1 MDTLTF
7 FSGAPILK
15 QNYARFL
22 TQSKK
27 CEMRST
33 VPILTRASLA
43 ERGPQTPAP
52 DYSAIDSNMFNKAFT
67 DIFLSKLELE
77 LGRPATERGYK
88 GVISV
93 VKRLA
98 AKHREN
104 PSELQ
109 EASERVLMSLFPS
122 WLPQAF
128 TWMFS
133 KPFPRFAAW
142 INAAVTIGVTQWL
155 MGPSKLAD
163 DGATVEIE
171 RCRYLEGSFSS
182 LSFSVSTF

>member
-1 MDTLTF
+1 MHVLTF
-7 FSGAPILK
+7 CSCVPIAK
-15 QNYARFL
+15 QNF
-22 TQSKK
+22 TQSLNLRKTCQK
-27 CEMRST
+27 RSAI
-33 VPILTRASLA
+33 PIVTRASLA

-52 DYSAIDSNMFNKAFT
+52 DYSAIDSNLFNKVFT
-67 DIFLSKLELE
+67 GIFLSKLESE
-77 LGRPATERGYK
+77 LGKTSTERGYA

-98 AKHREN
+98 EKHRVD
-104 PSELQ
+104 PLAMQ

-142 INAAVTIGVTQWL
+142 INAVVTIGVTQWL

-163 DGATVEIE
+163 DGHTVEIE
-171 RCRYLEGSFSS
+171 RCRYLEGSY
-182 LSFSVSTF
+182 